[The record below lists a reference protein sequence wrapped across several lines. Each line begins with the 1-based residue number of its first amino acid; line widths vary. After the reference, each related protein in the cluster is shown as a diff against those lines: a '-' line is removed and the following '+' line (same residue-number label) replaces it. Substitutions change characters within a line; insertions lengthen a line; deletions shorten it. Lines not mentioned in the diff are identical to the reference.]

1 MLDIIMAIE
10 NEEDRSY
17 TLQVYDKYEK
27 KIYNKA
33 LGILKDEHLASDCV
47 HDVIGVVID
56 RLDIFKQLNEY
67 QQVGFLMQTC
77 ENIIHNKYLYK
88 GREYQSISTTY
99 VDSSDDF
106 DNLSDDDIPDICE
119 ECITKEMKE
128 KLWKYV
134 DMLDRENRE
143 IIIYRYALRM
153 REKDIAKTIGMREDA
168 IRQRISRAHK
178 KLRKIG
184 GKDLYE

>member
-17 TLQVYDKYEK
+17 VVQVYNKYEK

-33 LGILKDEHLASDCV
+33 LKILKDEHLASDCV

-67 QQVGFLMQTC
+67 QKVGSLMQTC
-77 ENIIHNKYLYK
+77 ENIIHNKYLHR

-106 DNLSDDDIPDICE
+106 DDLSDEDTPDVCE
-119 ECITKEMKE
+119 EYITKEMKE

-134 DMLDRENRE
+134 DMLDRGNRE

-153 REKDIAKTIGMREDA
+153 REKDIAKIVGIREDA
-168 IRQRISRAHK
+168 VRQRISRAHK
-178 KLRKIG
+178 KL
-184 GKDLYE
+184 